1 MSAAQ
6 NQHYVPKFILRQF
19 LAPGG
24 KEQVHVFDKKTN
36 KSFRTSISNIMAER
50 RFNDFVF
57 DAVEF
62 TFEPKA
68 GAIEEALLP
77 TYRRVIETRRLD
89 ETAEER
95 AALSFFVAFQFERTR
110 NRRQMFVDVEAAIRK
125 KPASHTVG
133 EWAQIC
139 NRGL

>member
-1 MSAAQ
+1 MPGAQ

-24 KEQVHVFDKKTN
+24 KEQAYVFDKKTS
-36 KSFRTSISNIMAER
+36 KSFRTSLSNIMAER

-57 DAVEF
+57 DDVEF

-89 ETAEER
+89 GSEEER
-95 AALSFFVAFQFERTR
+95 VALSFFLAFQLERTR
-110 NRRQMFVDVEAAIRK
+110 NRRQDYVDVEAA
-125 KPASHTVG
+125 V
-133 EWAQIC
+133 
-139 NRGL
+139 